1 MTDLTPQ
8 HANTPT
14 RQHANTPTRQHDN
27 TTTRQHAPSHRDNI
41 QTRAKAEGEAA
52 VNLEEKRRFEQRLR
66 LGALDAEFASRGS
79 VRAHPP
85 TLLPSYITIHSYYS
99 SMCPVTRTP

>member
-1 MTDLTPQ
+1 MTDLARQQPTRQP
-8 HANTPT
+8 NTPT
-14 RQHANTPTRQHDN
+14 RPPHTA
-27 TTTRQHAPSHRDNI
+27 TTNI

-79 VRAHPP
+79 V
-85 TLLPSYITIHSYYS
+85 
-99 SMCPVTRTP
+99 